1 MYGPSNPDA
10 LSPYMA
16 ASDAGKAAAGTIS
29 KFLNA
34 YETAMP
40 LTDVTRSHPNDTEC
54 TKIMLEED
62 LKY

>member
-40 LTDVTRSHPNDTEC
+40 LTDVTA
-54 TKIMLEED
+54 
-62 LKY
+62 